1 MNRRDTTLA
10 SNPHTRSP
18 RPVTTKRPVATA
30 SAPAAIGPYSQ
41 AMIAPPGAE
50 LVFCSG
56 QIALVP
62 STGQLVEGSIG
73 DRTRAC
79 LENLRSVLG
88 AAGCS
93 MRDVVKTT
101 IFLTDMETFA
111 EVNAAYGAFFEGEP
125 PARSTIQVAGL
136 PKGTD
141 VEIEAVAIRRGDRG

>member
-1 MNRRDTTLA
+1 MSTKK
-10 SNPHTRSP
+10 
-18 RPVTTKRPVATA
+18 PVSTA

-41 AMIAPPGAE
+41 AIVAPPGAE

-56 QIALVP
+56 QIALDP
-62 STGQLVEGSIG
+62 STGQLVEGSVG

-93 MRDVVKTT
+93 MRDIVKTT
-101 IFLTDMETFA
+101 IFLTDMGAFG
-111 EVNAAYGAFFEGEP
+111 EVNDAYGAFFDGEP

-141 VEIEAVAIRRGDRG
+141 VEIEAIAIRRADRR